1 MKKNSQAICFK
12 GERVG
17 IISLGCSRNTVD
29 SEKILSEARAK
40 GASICA
46 YEKASTVLVNT
57 CAFTQDA
64 KQESIGVIL
73 DLIEQKKRGHIKK
86 IVVYGC
92 LSERYPQELR
102 QNLKEVD
109 TFIGI
114 ADFKKDFDPSFR
126 LTPRHLAYLKIS
138 EGCANLCSYCAIP
151 KMKGRLVS
159 RPKGSILE
167 EVKRLES
174 NGVRELV
181 IIGQDITLYGLDK
194 SSKPELVSL
203 LKSILKVT
211 RIPWVRLLYLH
222 PKRVTDELLDLM
234 AGEKR
239 IASYVDMPLQHTNDR
254 ILKLMNRGITRKG
267 ILSVIKKIRMR
278 LPEAALRTTFI
289 VGFPSETEE
298 EFNELCD
305 FAQEIKFDK
314 LGAFAYS
321 REDGTKAY
329 DFKKQIR
336 EITKKRRQDTLMSM
350 QREISEV
357 LLKRKR
363 GKVIDVIV
371 DEDLT
376 KAEGV
381 YLGRTACDAPEVD
394 GVVFLHSKKKL
405 LPGDITTA
413 KISDSYEYDLVAG
426 GLTG

>member
-1 MKKNSQAICFK
+1 MKKDTRAICFK

-40 GASICA
+40 GARICA

-73 DLIEQKKRGHIKK
+73 DLIEQKKMGHIKK

-109 TFIGI
+109 TFVGI
-114 ADFKKDFDPSFR
+114 ADFKKDFDPSLR

-138 EGCANLCSYCAIP
+138 EGCANFCSYCAIP
-151 KMKGRLVS
+151 KIKGKLVS
-159 RPKGSILE
+159 RPKRSILE

-203 LKSILKVT
+203 LESILKVT

-239 IASYVDMPLQHTNDR
+239 IASYVDMPLQHINDR
-254 ILKLMNRGITRKG
+254 ILKLMNRGITRKE
-267 ILSVIKKIRMR
+267 ILSIVKKIRMR

-305 FAQEIKFDK
+305 FAREIKFDK

-321 REDGTKAY
+321 REEGTKAY

-336 EITKKRRQDTLMSM
+336 EITKKRRQDTLMSA
-350 QREISEV
+350 QREISEG
-357 LLKRKR
+357 LLKRKC
-363 GKVIDVIV
+363 GQTIDVIV

-405 LPGDITTA
+405 APGDIITA
-413 KISDSYEYDLVAG
+413 KISDSYEYDLVGEVAG
-426 GLTG
+426 